1 MAIRSYLEEGWR
13 QMTTRDKYTD
23 VPLPYSWETPSAGD
37 ARFTWEYDEGRDRL
51 LSLYQKG
58 KDKQWDAQ
66 SRIDWSLDVD
76 PTNPVGI
83 PDEFIGLFGSPAWEA
98 ADEARRAE
106 FRRHNA
112 AWGFSQFL
120 HGEQGAMVCAAKI
133 VEVVPDMDAKFYA
146 ATQTMD
152 EARHVEAFSR
162 FLHEKIGL
170 VYPINSNLTALLG
183 DTLSDSRWDMPYLG
197 MQVLIEGLALAAFG
211 VQRDLAPEG
220 SLAKQLLAYVMQ
232 DEARH
237 VAFGR
242 ISLKDY
248 YSALTDA
255 ERDEREEFV
264 VEACY
269 LMRDRFRG
277 EEVFETLGLNVKECA
292 EWVDHSPVMIQF
304 RSHLF
309 SRIVPI
315 VKDIGLWGP
324 KVQKAF
330 VDMGVHDMAA
340 SDIDALMKADEDQAD
355 ALDRAQSEMAG
366 RALEVDQ
373 MIELGAS

>member
-1 MAIRSYLEEGWR
+1 
-13 QMTTRDKYTD
+13 MTTKDKYTT
-23 VPLPYSWETPSAGD
+23 VPEPYSWKIPNSCDTC
-37 ARFTWEYDEGRDRL
+37 FTWEYDEPRARL

-66 SRIDWSLDVD
+66 SRIDWALDVD
-76 PTNPVGI
+76 PMNPIGI
-83 PDEFIGLFGSPAWEA
+83 PDEFHPLFASPAWEA
-98 ADEARRAE
+98 ADEKRRAE
-106 FRRHNA
+106 FRQHNQ
-112 AWGFSQFL
+112 AWNLSQFM

-152 EARHVEAFSR
+152 EARHVEAFSK
-162 FLHEKIGL
+162 FLQDKVGL
-170 VYPINSNLTALLG
+170 VYPINTNLSALLS
-183 DTLSDSRWDMPYLG
+183 DTLTDSRWDMPYLG

-211 VQRDLAPEG
+211 TMRDIAAPN
-220 SLAKQLLAYVMQ
+220 SVAKQLLAYVMQ

-248 YSALTDA
+248 YAALSDK

-269 LMRDRFRG
+269 LMRDRLRG
-277 EEVFETLGLNVKECA
+277 EEVFETLGLDAKECA
-292 EWVDHSPVMIQF
+292 EYVDNSPLMIQF

-315 VKDIGLWGP
+315 VKDVGLWGP

-330 VDMGVHDMAA
+330 TEMGVHDLAH
-340 SDIDALMKADEDQAD
+340 SDIDALMKADEDQGEYLDKAHAEMAD
-355 ALDRAQSEMAG
+355 RVAEVDRAIAAG
-366 RALEVDQ
+366 AE
-373 MIELGAS
+373 